1 MSLQKLLSKLTD
13 SFDEALDEVIESKI
27 QQHFDKGLLEMR
39 LEKDA
44 LSDAKISAVK
54 SLISSTSVFAI
65 IIATASLNNNLFS
78 SSKPKFTSLQIHD
91 SVISAINTINNYKN
105 AISKTININS
115 IETYN
120 TIPKIISQIADD
132 FSSKMKPLLTN
143 KLNSSTITTIID
155 NVKKDLN
162 TSVNSNPSTFNTRH
176 VISVIFQNA
185 LNSIYPIVTFK
196 KISGTRY
203 YSIETLIEDFSN
215 QNPNLTNIN
224 NINAISKNIM
234 TDTVKS
240 TEKLR
245 IHILSV
251 GDIARFAQSAA
262 AAAVTNSR
270 TDTAKSLTNG
280 NSAAIKTA
288 AAAVEASKSY
298 KATEDAKV
306 NDVRTSSRAF
316 STAADAVK
324 TATADAVKTARAARD
339 ASYAVRPTTAQ
350 TTTAQTTTAVNKT
363 YNV

>member
-1 MSLQKLLSKLTD
+1 MSLQKLLSKL
-13 SFDEALDEVIESKI
+13 SSSIDEALDEVIESKI

-78 SSKPKFTSLQIHD
+78 SSNPKFTSLQIHD

-132 FSSKMKPLLTN
+132 FSSKMTPLLTN
-143 KLNSSTITTIID
+143 KLKSSTITTIID

-162 TSVNSNPSTFNTRH
+162 TSLYSNSSTFNTRH

-196 KISGTRY
+196 KISQNKY
-203 YSIETLIEDFSN
+203 YSIETLIEEFSN
-215 QNPNLTNIN
+215 DNPNLTNIN
-224 NINAISKNIM
+224 DISAITTNIM
-234 TDTVKS
+234 SDPVKS
-240 TEKLR
+240 TDKLR

-262 AAAVTNSR
+262 VAAVTNSR
-270 TDTAKSLTNG
+270 TDTAQSLTHG
-280 NSAAIKTA
+280 NSAVTKTA

-298 KATEDAKV
+298 KATQDAKV
-306 NDVRTSSRAF
+306 NNVRTASRAF

-324 TATADAVKTARAARD
+324 TATAAAVRSADAARKD
-339 ASYAVRPTTAQ
+339 SYAV
-350 TTTAQTTTAVNKT
+350 
-363 YNV
+363 